1 MISASAVGKF
11 YGVNGKNLQR
21 QYKETLSR
29 YRVWEQQEHA
39 EDWLLYPKNISPNL
53 ALDETS
59 LSNGELYTILS
70 NKQGRGKKGS
80 VVAMVKGVKS
90 KDVISILNKIPLEV
104 RESVQ
109 EVTVDMAANMRLI
122 IQQSFPK
129 AIKVIDRFHVQK
141 LAYEAVQEIR
151 IKYRWEA
158 IDQENNAI
166 KEARDNGY
174 KYVSK
179 VFSNGDSAKKLLAR
193 SRYLLFKRKTK
204 WTEKQKER
212 AEILFE
218 NYPDL
223 EEAYEHAQN
232 LSKVYDE
239 NKNKD
244 IARTKLAL
252 WIEEVRQSK
261 FKSFNIVSN
270 TINNNYEEILN
281 YFDNRSTNA
290 FAESFNAKI
299 KGFRT
304 QFRGVRDIK
313 FFLFRLENLFA

>member
-1 MISASAVGKF
+1 M
-11 YGVNGKNLQR
+11 
-21 QYKETLSR
+21 
-29 YRVWEQQEHA
+29 
-39 EDWLLYPKNISPNL
+39 
-53 ALDETS
+53 
-59 LSNGELYTILS
+59 
-70 NKQGRGKKGS
+70 
-80 VVAMVKGVKS
+80 
-90 KDVISILNKIPLEV
+90 
-104 RESVQ
+104 
-109 EVTVDMAANMRLI
+109 
-122 IQQSFPK
+122 
-129 AIKVIDRFHVQK
+129 QK

-158 IDQENNAI
+158 IDKENNAI
-166 KEARDNGY
+166 KETKDNAAPAGGQGC
-174 KYVSK
+174 KYIPE
-179 VFSNGDSAKKLLAR
+179 VFFNGDSPKKLLAR
-193 SRYLLFKRKTK
+193 SRYLLFKSKAK

-212 AEILFE
+212 AERLFE

-223 EEAYEHAQN
+223 EAAYNHAQN

-239 NKNKD
+239 NRNKD
-244 IARTKLAL
+244 VARKKLAL

-270 TINNNYEEILN
+270 TINNNYLELLN

-313 FFLFRLENLFA
+313 FFLFSST

>member
-1 MISASAVGKF
+1 
-11 YGVNGKNLQR
+11 
-21 QYKETLSR
+21 LSN
-29 YRVWEQQEHA
+29 YTAWEQKDHA
-39 EDWLLYPKNISPNL
+39 EDWLLYPENIGINL

-70 NKQGRGKKGS
+70 NKDGKGKKGTI
-80 VVAMVKGVKS
+80 VAMVKGVKS
-90 KDVISILNKIPLEV
+90 EEIISILHKIPLES
-104 RESVQ
+104 REQVQ

-122 IQQSFPK
+122 IQKSFPK

-158 IDQENNAI
+158 IDKENNAI
-166 KEARDNGY
+166 KETKDNGC
-174 KYVSK
+174 KYIPE
-179 VFSNGDSAKKLLAR
+179 VFFNGDSPKKLLAR
-193 SRYLLFKRKTK
+193 SRYLLFKSKAK

-223 EEAYEHAQN
+223 EAAYNHAQN

-239 NKNKD
+239 NRNKD
-244 IARTKLAL
+244 VARTKLAL

-270 TINNNYEEILN
+270 TINNNYLEILN